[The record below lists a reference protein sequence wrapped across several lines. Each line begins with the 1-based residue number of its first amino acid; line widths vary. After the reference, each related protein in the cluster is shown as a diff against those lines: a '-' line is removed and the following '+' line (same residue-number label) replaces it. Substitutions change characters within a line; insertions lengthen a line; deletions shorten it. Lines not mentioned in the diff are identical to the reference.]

1 MERSPSNPTAE
12 QLDAEIADI
21 DRQLLE
27 LDGHLAH
34 HSETGSNSPDDDGQE
49 AAQDMQ
55 DMATGPGFKMDK
67 LRHRRAELIAQK
79 EALNS

>member
-1 MERSPSNPTAE
+1 MEQAPSNPTAE
-12 QLDAEIADI
+12 QLDKEIADI
-21 DRQLLE
+21 DRQILE
-27 LDGHLAH
+27 LDSNLAH
-34 HSETGSNSPDDDGQE
+34 HSETGGNSPDDEGQE

-79 EALNS
+79 DALNS